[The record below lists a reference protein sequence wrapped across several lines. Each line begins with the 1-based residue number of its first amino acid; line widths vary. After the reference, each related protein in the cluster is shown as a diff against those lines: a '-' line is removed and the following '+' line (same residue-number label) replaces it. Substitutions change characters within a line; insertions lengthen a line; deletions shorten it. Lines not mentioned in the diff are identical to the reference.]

1 MARRPAEKSTFVSNA
16 TGRPPLHVRE
26 TPPAPRSRRS
36 TGTAKIVA
44 AIAVIAP
51 RNSGAVCCGHH
62 PAKIAL
68 RRSCLACNVGHD
80 DRDPP
85 GAVTRSRRA
94 IGPEKRPWRPRRGR
108 AAECVKFTRHPAV
121 TVNVPQR
128 WQRRMRAGEAQR
140 TPAAG
145 AWPGAGTPAAPRPLH
160 AGLGSCARGCA
171 EVVHPPGV
179 RTTRRDDLKLDERGP
194 VRHNLCE

>member
-26 TPPAPRSRRS
+26 TPPAPRSRLS
-36 TGTAKIVA
+36 DGA
-44 AIAVIAP
+44 AIFVADFALIAP

-68 RRSCLACNVGHD
+68 RRSRSS
-80 DRDPP
+80 RDVSFGGRDSPRGMP
-85 GAVTRSRRA
+85 RSRRA

-128 WQRRMRAGEAQR
+128 WQQRMRAGEAQR

-145 AWPGAGTPAAPRPLH
+145 AWPGTPRMPAW
-160 AGLGSCARGCA
+160 
-171 EVVHPPGV
+171 EVVHEVVRRLCTRLAFAQPGAMI
-179 RTTRRDDLKLDERGP
+179 
-194 VRHNLCE
+194 